1 MADDRSPRWKGLV
14 AIGMKETILQKY
26 ADLSARDRK
35 LFEEC
40 IENHIPSIERWPLG
54 MLALVLE
61 THLRYEDRTKLTNF
75 MLINRVPPVL
85 YVKWLL
91 MRKMLKDFSARKQV
105 ATIIMQ
111 HKSGELQ
118 QKSVHAYEIEAVTQ
132 DGNPTKNYQIIMT
145 PDMANN
151 PSYEHHWL
159 DAIQMLH
166 RNSLDPYVQQDVL
179 PQSLNNFYYVPAP
192 APKPIKMKRTFATF
206 SEGDHVQ
213 LGVMVR
219 FYCPYK
225 LPINSVQQLVRSHL
239 LSHSLNALPI
249 EAEDIA
255 LNISKKPIIE
265 ATLPGSVIWEVMN
278 LISDRNS
285 GYDLA

>member
-1 MADDRSPRWKGLV
+1 MADDREPKWKGLV
-14 AIGMKETILQKY
+14 AIGMKEAFLKKY
-26 ADLSARDRK
+26 HELSVRDRK

-40 IENHIPSIERWPLG
+40 IENHAPHLLKWPLG

-61 THLRYEDRTKLTNF
+61 THLRYQDRTKLTNF
-75 MLINRVPPVL
+75 MLMNRVPPVL

-91 MRKMLKDFSARKQV
+91 VRGMLKDFSARKQV

-118 QKSVHAYEIEAVTQ
+118 RKSVHAYEIEAVTQ

-166 RNSLDPYVQQDVL
+166 RNCLEPYVQQDAR
-179 PQSLNNFYYVPAP
+179 SLNNFYYVPA
-192 APKPIKMKRTFATF
+192 AALKPIKNKRTYATF

-219 FYCPYK
+219 FSFPYLVPAK
-225 LPINSVQQLVRSHL
+225 FLQQHVRGHL
-239 LSHSLNALPI
+239 LSHSLNVNALPI

-255 LNISKKPIIE
+255 LNTSKAPIIE
-265 ATLPGSVIWEVMN
+265 ATLPGSVIWEVIN
-278 LISDRNS
+278 LISDRSS